1 MSLLEIIA
9 VAFAILM
16 LGKIIM
22 VIVLKPDSLL
32 KMSESIL
39 RKRVLFWLMIL
50 IWLAFVSWVF
60 CLAFGK

>member
-32 KMSESIL
+32 KMSEAIL
-39 RKRVLFWLMIL
+39 RKKILVWLIIL
-50 IWLAFVSWVF
+50 IWLAFVCWVF
-60 CLAFGK
+60 WLAFA